1 MRGVTPIDPVRA
13 RRARVA
19 RWNSLAKRAGYLCFA
34 VAIAVFLVGL
44 GTGFDS
50 WVAATATVGLIVGSI
65 LLAPAIVIGYAVRAA
80 DREDRERGL

>member
-1 MRGVTPIDPVRA
+1 MLAVTPNDPVRV
-13 RRARVA
+13 RRAQVA

-34 VAIAVFLVGL
+34 VAIAVFLIGL
-44 GTGFDS
+44 ATGFDS
-50 WVAATATVGLIVGSI
+50 RVAATATVGLIVGTI